1 MNYQTNNLFLYNQFI
16 IKKENIKP
24 VIAIP
29 VLRKNKSLTLLYRN
43 KDNIRNIK
51 NIKNNSN
58 SNSLFEKINISK
70 NLNENSIKINDNIV
84 KILKRR
90 NSNIQDK
97 DKLQLTLSSFQKKD
111 NIIYRNKIP
120 EINLYRSSMN
130 LFTNE
135 LIKDALMKKKT
146 NKLSFANFSH
156 LPKVSKREKG
166 IIIKQNLY
174 LSERKKSNSAKELM
188 TQINKISPK
197 FRLMK
202 IQKTISNFFKK
213 NIL

>member
-43 KDNIRNIK
+43 KDNIKHFNYS
-51 NIKNNSN
+51 NNN
-58 SNSLFEKINISK
+58 LIFEKINESK
-70 NLNENSIKINDNIV
+70 NLNENSIKINENIFT
-84 KILKRR
+84 ILKRR
-90 NSNIQDK
+90 NSNKDDK

-111 NIIYRNKIP
+111 NIIYRNKLP
-120 EINLYRSSMN
+120 ELDFYKSSMN
-130 LFTNE
+130 LFSNE
-135 LIKDALMKKKT
+135 LIKDAFMKKKM
-146 NKLSFANFSH
+146 NKLSLVNSTI
-156 LPKVSKREKG
+156 LPKIVKREKG
-166 IIIKQNLY
+166 FIKKNLY
-174 LSERKKSNSAKELM
+174 LSSQRKRNSSNELIM
-188 TQINKISPK
+188 QINTISPK
-197 FRLMK
+197 VKLMK

>member
-1 MNYQTNNLFLYNQFI
+1 MNYKINDLILYNQFI

-43 KDNIRNIK
+43 KDNIKHFNYS
-51 NIKNNSN
+51 NNN
-58 SNSLFEKINISK
+58 LIFEKINESK
-70 NLNENSIKINDNIV
+70 NLNENSIKINNNIV

-90 NSNIQDK
+90 NSNKQDK

-111 NIIYRNKIP
+111 NITYRNKIP

-135 LIKDALMKKKT
+135 LIKDAFMKKKT
-146 NKLSFANFSH
+146 NKLSLANFSL
-156 LPKVSKREKG
+156 LPKDSKREKG
-166 IIIKQNLY
+166 IIKQKLY
-174 LSERKKSNSAKELM
+174 LSERKKSNSANELI